1 MEKININKCI
11 EIIWG
16 NKNAKMKLT
25 KIDDD
30 VFVCFDNGLQ
40 ELVGQLFNGVAIFL
54 FNEPGQ
60 YLLLLAQIP

>member
-1 MEKININKCI
+1 
-11 EIIWG
+11 
-16 NKNAKMKLT
+16 MKLT

-60 YLLLLAQIP
+60 YLLLLAQIS